1 MSMMAASPTVDL
13 SRLGARETGLWAAA
27 AALVLAAHVAIAY
40 AVQDLRPAE
49 MDGGPPPA
57 QLIELSPMVIMP
69 AEEADVA
76 DVVTPDAAEPVE
88 EVETAE
94 AKPVTEPEPPVEIA
108 EPVAEPPAEQAESA
122 AESPQ
127 TAATDAIEPAQPPM
141 PERVDQLPLEEVVPD
156 IVETVA
162 PDVVIPLPQPKP
174 VEAPVEAEVKKP
186 VKAKKPIEAKKPEAK
201 AKKPVEK
208 VKKTSKKEKAAPAK
222 TAAASATAKPA
233 PRAAAPK
240 SAKAS
245 ASASRGDAS
254 KWNSQLSAWI
264 RRHTRYPSAA
274 KARGAQGSPKVTFT
288 VDASG
293 RVLSA
298 RLAGSSGDSDLD
310 RAALSALQGA
320 KVPTPP
326 QGLGSRITRTAP
338 FLFNLR

>member
-13 SRLGARETGLWAAA
+13 SRFGAREIVLWAAA

-76 DVVTPDAAEPVE
+76 DVVTPDAAEPIE

-94 AKPVTEPEPPVEIA
+94 AKPVTEPEPPAETA
-108 EPVAEPPAEQAESA
+108 EPVAEPPVEEAE
-122 AESPQ
+122 PVQ
-127 TAATDAIEPAQPPM
+127 TAAVDATQPPM
-141 PERVDQLPLEEVVPD
+141 PERVDQPPLEEVVPD

-186 VKAKKPIEAKKPEAK
+186 VKAKKPVEAKKPEAK

-222 TAAASATAKPA
+222 TATASATAKPA

-298 RLAGSSGDSDLD
+298 RLAGSSGDPDLD

>member
-1 MSMMAASPTVDL
+1 MTSLATASPMVGL
-13 SRLGARETGLWAAA
+13 PRFSVRQIVLWAAA
-27 AALVLAAHVAIAY
+27 AAVVLTAHVAIAY

-57 QLIELSPMVIMP
+57 QLIELAPMVIMP
-69 AEEADVA
+69 AAQEAPA
-76 DVVTPDAAEPVE
+76 PDVVTPDTAEPVE

-94 AKPVTEPEPPVEIA
+94 AKPEPEPPVETA
-108 EPVAEPPAEQAESA
+108 EPAAEPPVEQAEPL
-122 AESPQ
+122 AEPSQ
-127 TAATDAIEPAQPPM
+127 MAATDVIEPTPPPM
-141 PERVDQLPLEEVVPD
+141 PERVDRPPLEEVVPD
-156 IVETVA
+156 IVDTVA

-174 VEAPVEAEVKKP
+174 VEAPVETKVAKAVEPKAKTPAKVKKQ
-186 VKAKKPIEAKKPEAK
+186 AEAK
-201 AKKPVEK
+201 ARKPVEK
-208 VKKTSKKEKAAPAK
+208 QPSKKDKAAPPRTK
-222 TAAASATAKPA
+222 TASVAAKPA
-233 PRAAAPK
+233 SRAAAPK
-240 SAKAS
+240 SAKV
-245 ASASRGDAS
+245 ASASRGDSS

-274 KARGAQGSPKVTFT
+274 KARRAQGSPKVTFT

-298 RLAGSSGDSDLD
+298 RLAGSSGDPDLD

-326 QGLGSRITRTAP
+326 EGLGSRITRTAP